1 MRFQPRIGQLLAA
14 AAENVVSIF
23 DVETDRQTH
32 SLRVGYHYQIQKK
45 LESIRTPLSNIYIIT
60 FFSMGLCCFKRA
72 LPPPPPLKKKKTD
85 SNMQLLILMCGLLD
99 FRGTLQQS
107 TLFVGTQLEIIWHLQ
122 VKSPSGCGL

>member
-60 FFSMGLCCFKRA
+60 FFSMGLCCFKLA
-72 LPPPPPLKKKKTD
+72 LPTPPLLKKKTD

-122 VKSPSGCGL
+122 VKSLSGCGL